1 GRRARD
7 PLGVDVPAGLAVLVL
22 PEGEEHGA
30 LHRGQRS
37 HRGDDG
43 QHPGGAGPAAGRV
56 GRRRGRRRD
65 PRHRRDAGGWLMSAG
80 VEILATA
87 LPVLASGGSD
97 DGGPAGLLL
106 AGPIAAIAVYG
117 LLFRYYRN
125 TDKSH
130 SFETETRIQ
139 AAPITGG
146 EQKVNEIR
154 GTQQTQIQG
163 NNVSNH
169 RQRVRRAP

>member
-1 GRRARD
+1 MGIGAELLATGAPILAAGGSGD
-7 PLGVDVPAGLAVLVL
+7 GSPAG
-22 PEGEEHGA
+22 
-30 LHRGQRS
+30 
-37 HRGDDG
+37 
-43 QHPGGAGPAAGRV
+43 
-56 GRRRGRRRD
+56 
-65 PRHRRDAGGWLMSAG
+65 
-80 VEILATA
+80 I
-87 LPVLASGGSD
+87 
-97 DGGPAGLLL
+97 LL

-169 RQRVRRAP
+169 RQRVQRAP